1 MNKAIRLNA
10 LRQALVVGGLCSLLA
25 VSVSAAPAPPPL
37 PDGATSGGSSPR
49 TLPQPQLLPK
59 DLDLTIPPRKD
70 RPVDL
75 SAGPQFDVYL
85 LNLYQLIPSQ
95 NVKRL
100 VDDEA
105 VVEIL
110 MSAMVENN
118 AHFTLGRLQQLAD
131 KVTNYYRAKGLVLAT
146 AYVPAQDVV
155 NNTVELHLLM
165 GELSDVEVSGATSYD
180 AETISRVFADQIGRP
195 LKKEDI
201 ESSLLRVLD
210 YPGLDIS
217 GVLEPGE
224 YVGSTKMLINI
235 NREDRVSGAL
245 YLDNKGS
252 QYSGEERLGLDLS
265 VNNPL
270 GLADRLTL
278 NFIIQNKPNVDG
290 DYSVDNAK
298 YSGATYEFSPVD
310 SDYIASLHYHQSDY
324 EVGRDLAT
332 FAFAGKSKQW
342 KAGLKKQLGRSR
354 TRNSYVKAELIHDQV
369 ENTQGSVKSSDDR
382 LTALAATYGYDFSDN
397 IFGGGF
403 TRGEVSVQHGFAG
416 ALGAMDN
423 KDRNAS
429 RSSSKGPAPADF
441 NILEFN
447 LSRYQRLSDNNAL
460 ILKLNAQYSPDSL
473 FSVKQFSLGGFDSVR
488 AYPGGEYLA
497 DSGFY
502 TGFELISNAPGFT
515 DRPAFNDRTWGEVLQ
530 FMLFADYAH
539 GYKNNALIGE
549 ESELELSGLG
559 VGLRFLPAESFTATL
574 TVATPIG
581 SREASNNRDP
591 QVYGELNYLF

>member
-1 MNKAIRLNA
+1 MNKIIWLNA
-10 LRQALVVGGLCSLLA
+10 PIQRLFVGGLGSLLA
-25 VSVSAAPAPPPL
+25 CSISAATITTV
-37 PDGATSGGSSPR
+37 PDGLLTGSSAPQVFKKPL
-49 TLPQPQLLPK
+49 LPPK
-59 DLDLTIPPRKD
+59 DLDLSIPPRKD

-75 SAGPQFDVYL
+75 NAGPLFDVTL
-85 LNLYQLIPSQ
+85 LNLYQLVPSQ
-95 NVKRL
+95 NIKQL

-118 AHFTLGRLQQLAD
+118 ARFTLGRLQQLAD
-131 KVTNYYRAKGLVLAT
+131 KITNYYRAKGLVLAT

-165 GELSDVEVSGATSYD
+165 GELSEIEVSGDSSYD
-180 AETISRVFADQIGRP
+180 AETISRVFADQIGKP
-195 LKKEDI
+195 LNKSDI
-201 ESSLLRVLD
+201 ESSLLTVLD

-217 GVLEPGE
+217 GVLEPGDQ
-224 YVGSTKMLINI
+224 VGSTKMLINI
-235 NREDRVSGAL
+235 NSEDRVSGAL

-265 VNNPL
+265 VNNPF
-270 GLADRLTL
+270 GLADKLAFNL
-278 NFIIQNKPNVDG
+278 IMQNKPDVEG
-290 DYSVDNAK
+290 EYSVDNAK
-298 YSGATYEFSPVD
+298 YAGVTYEFSTVD

-324 EVGRDLAT
+324 AIGRDLAA

-354 TRNSYVKAELIHDQV
+354 TRNSYVKAELVHDQA
-369 ENTQGSVKSSDDR
+369 ENTQASVQSSSDK

-423 KDRNAS
+423 NDLNAS
-429 RSSSKGPAPADF
+429 RTSSKGPAPAEF
-441 NILEFN
+441 NLFEFN

-460 ILKLNAQYSPDSL
+460 ILKFNAQYSPDSL
-473 FSVKQFSLGGFDSVR
+473 FSVKQFSMGGSDSVR
-488 AYPGGEYLA
+488 AYPSGEYLA

-502 TGFELISNAPGFT
+502 TGFELISNAPGFA
-515 DRPAFNDRTWGEVLQ
+515 DRPAFNNRTWGEVLQ
-530 FMLFADYAH
+530 LMLFADYAH

-549 ESELELSGLG
+549 ESELELSDLG

-591 QVYGELNYLF
+591 QIYGELNYLF

>member
-1 MNKAIRLNA
+1 MNKTIWLNTPI
-10 LRQALVVGGLCSLLA
+10 QSLVAGGICCLLA
-25 VSVSAAPAPPPL
+25 FSVSAATKPM
-37 PDGATSGGSSPR
+37 PDGATTGGTTPR
-49 TLPQPQLLPK
+49 TLSQQPGLPK
-59 DLDLTIPPRKD
+59 EVDLTIPPRKD

-75 SAGPQFDVYL
+75 SAGPLFDVYL
-85 LNLYQLIPSQ
+85 LNLYQLVPSQ
-95 NVKRL
+95 NTKQL
-100 VDDEA
+100 VDDE
-105 VVEIL
+105 VVIEML

-118 AHFTLGRLQQLAD
+118 ARFTLGRLQQLAD
-131 KVTNYYRAKGLVLAT
+131 KITNYYRAKGLVLAT

-165 GELSDVEVSGATSYD
+165 GELGEIEVSGDSSYD
-180 AETISRVFADQIGRP
+180 AETISRVFADQIGKP
-195 LKKEDI
+195 LNKSDI
-201 ESSLLRVLD
+201 ESSLLTVLD

-224 YVGSTKMLINI
+224 SVGSTKMLINI
-235 NREDRVSGAL
+235 NSEDRVSGAV

-278 NFIIQNKPNVDG
+278 NFIIQNKPEVEG
-290 DYSVDNAK
+290 DFSVDNAK

-324 EVGRDLAT
+324 EVGRDLAA

-354 TRNSYVKAELIHDQV
+354 TRNSYVKAELVHDQV
-369 ENTQGSVKSSDDR
+369 ENTQASEQSSADK
-382 LTALAATYGYDFSDN
+382 LTALVAAYGYDFSDN

-416 ALGAMDN
+416 VLGAMENNDL
-423 KDRNAS
+423 NAS
-429 RSSSKGPAPADF
+429 RTSSEGPAPAEF
-441 NILEFN
+441 NLFEFN

-460 ILKLNAQYSPDSL
+460 ILKFNAQYSPDSL
-473 FSVKQFSLGGFDSVR
+473 FSVKQFGMGGFDSVR
-488 AYPGGEYLA
+488 AYPSGEYLA

-502 TGFELISNAPGFT
+502 TGLELISNAPGFS
-515 DRPAFNDRTWGEVLQ
+515 DKPAFNNRTWGEVLQ
-530 FMLFADYAH
+530 LMLFADYAH
-539 GYKNNALIGE
+539 GYKNNALLGE
-549 ESELELSGLG
+549 ESQLDLSGLG
-559 VGLRFLPAESFTATL
+559 VGVRLMPAESFTATL
-574 TVATPIG
+574 TVATPLG
-581 SREASNNRDP
+581 DRKASNDRDP